1 MEKRKSNV
9 FLILGCV
16 FAVIALALL
25 VAFSFDSN
33 GGSLIA
39 EAFRS
44 FGEDSKAEPLSY
56 VMIVAFP
63 AALVLGIFAIVIF
76 GKQKKKDGVCSAVL
90 AILDVVIIALVALTI
105 SACLKDDTVS
115 KAPAF
120 ACSAALT
127 LALLSLVCFIG
138 VQFMAAGVVNNDSAA
153 SVDTKA
159 LEEKMDILNGK
170 MDELIEAVKGI
181 KVTTVAA
188 AVAPAPAPAP
198 VDDDVDRDSETV
210 VDEATGQT
218 FIVRYNKSHEAKLAL
233 AKPEINEYY
242 NEVKNYILSF
252 GANSRVSWKYDAFN
266 VGRDQVAKLS
276 IKGKTLSIYVALKP
290 KAYVD
295 SKYHAKDVSDSK
307 TYEATP
313 TQMKIKSARAVKFA
327 KELVDDVM
335 APLGLKSSG
344 VDTGDFRVKP
354 RKFNTL
360 LKNELIKKSK
370 SLVK

>member
-1 MEKRKSNV
+1 MEKRKSNTI
-9 FLILGCV
+9 FILGCV
-16 FAVIALALL
+16 FAVVAIALLA
-25 VAFSFDSN
+25 AFSFDSN

-39 EAFRS
+39 NAFRA
-44 FGEDSKAEPLSY
+44 FGENSKLEPLSY
-56 VMIVAFP
+56 VVIVALP
-63 AALVLGIFAIVIF
+63 AALVLGIFAIVAF
-76 GKQKKKDGVCSAVL
+76 AKQKKKDGICSAIL
-90 AILDVVIIALVALTI
+90 AFFDAVIIGLIALTI
-105 SACLKDDTVS
+105 SACLRDDAATL
-115 KAPAF
+115 APAF
-120 ACSAALT
+120 ACSAAL
-127 LALLSLVCFIG
+127 ALVCLSLVCFFS
-138 VQFMAAGVVNNDSAA
+138 VQAMSAGIFTDKDAGKA
-153 SVDTKA
+153 DTKA
-159 LEEKMDILNGK
+159 IEDKIDALNVK
-170 MDELIEAVKGI
+170 MDELIKAVKNI
-181 KVTTVAA
+181 KVNNVAA
-188 AVAPAPAPAP
+188 AVVPAPAP
-198 VDDDVDRDSETV
+198 VDDEADRDQETV

-218 FIVRYNKSHEAKLAL
+218 YIVRYNKSHEAKLAL
-233 AKPEINEYY
+233 AKPEINDYY

-266 VGRDQVAKLS
+266 VGHEQVAKLS

-290 KAYVD
+290 KAYVE
-295 SKYHAKDVSDSK
+295 SKYHAKDVSKSK

-313 TQMKIKSARAVKFA
+313 TQMKIRSPRAVKFA